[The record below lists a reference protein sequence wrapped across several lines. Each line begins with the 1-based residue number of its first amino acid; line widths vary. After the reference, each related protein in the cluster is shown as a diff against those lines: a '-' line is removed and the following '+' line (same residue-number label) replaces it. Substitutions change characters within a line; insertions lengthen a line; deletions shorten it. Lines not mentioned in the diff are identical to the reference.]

1 MSAIRTSDMNLYLG
15 LLCNRSIRNID
26 DDDDDDDDSNNNNN
40 NKYIYI
46 AQNKQS
52 SDALTRATKQASF
65 QVSGK
70 RRRRQWRDSQICR

>member
-1 MSAIRTSDMNLYLG
+1 MNLYLG

-26 DDDDDDDDSNNNNN
+26 DDDDDDDDDDSNNNNN
-40 NKYIYI
+40 NKQAYIYI
-46 AQNKQS
+46 AQNEQS

-70 RRRRQWRDSQICR
+70 RRRRQ